1 MIDLRFDRPVRR
13 RLRTALRAILLAL
26 ALTSAA
32 SPARAWDASTPPR
45 FFPSPYDAEFFH
57 GVAVQPDGGVI
68 VAGTLSHPNLGESAF
83 ECSFVVARVVRRT
96 GAVDWRTEL
105 PACGD
110 DETFTFNPDR
120 SPGEEIVRVDADGD
134 VVVARVLG
142 ERAALEVV
150 KLDGAT
156 GDVRWRQIVAH
167 PAELATTTHA
177 LALDASGDVLV
188 AGGDRAEHPV
198 SLELFVA
205 KLDGATGV
213 ERWRHEL
220 RGTSTDEDYAL
231 NQADA
236 IAVDARGDVVVH
248 GRLVDDGDGDEQ
260 LYNAVPLLVKLAGAD
275 GRELWRAA
283 DGVASTADLAFD
295 AVGDVLVASSGEV
308 AKVAGA
314 NGTTL
319 WRTGIADVVQ
329 PLFRLPVTRVAVAG
343 GDVAVASDAGNAVGE
358 DLVRITTLDAA
369 SGLVRW
375 RAAVGTP
382 EVDVPHTDDR
392 LGGIGFDG
400 ARNVVVAARV
410 VDPGGFARPLVAS
423 FDRASGTKRWE
434 RTLDGSVRTDAGAY
448 GLAVDGDAA
457 IAVGGVAR
465 DGAFTDGFVQ
475 ALATASGD
483 ELWLED
489 RSARLPTDGRGVWLD
504 EIALDAAVDG
514 RGNVVAV
521 GRTWHGVESRLF
533 AVRKLDGKTG
543 STRWTSE
550 EERNVYAFPGGL
562 FEYPVAELVAID
574 PAGDVVALTGE
585 SSGSVVKLAGD
596 RGSDL
601 WSTDLS
607 PTPPTYDLLARPLAI
622 DAAGDVLVGASG
634 RRTIDGR
641 NENAMVVVKLDGT
654 TGRVAW
660 DAGFAARSAF
670 SIALDAHGDV
680 VAAARAADNFS
691 EALLVKYDG
700 ATGAELWNHRSTLRH
715 PGDLAVRANGD
726 VLLSARLGADGNL
739 FGSAVVAIDGAT
751 GAELWQSASLAA
763 STLRLTSDSAG
774 DVFATSNEQ
783 TYLGDDPPPLLP
795 AVATKLDGA
804 TGVTIWQRSLAD
816 LGSNVQLQG
825 AVLDADG
832 TLVLAAREVPGRAW
846 LVGLDGDDG
855 AVLWTIGLGDADTTL
870 DVRALRVAGPGRM
883 IVAGARSEGDG
894 GTAFAVLGIDV
905 PSLLGPKPSNG
916 RRCIARLAHALPS
929 GRPAADRCTADGR
942 GRLAAPVR

>member
-1 MIDLRFDRPVRR
+1 MIDLRFDPPVRR
-13 RLRTALRAILLAL
+13 RLRLALRAVLLAL

-32 SPARAWDASTPPR
+32 APARAWDASTPPR
-45 FFPSPYDAEFFH
+45 FFPSPYDSEFFH

-68 VAGTLSHPNLGESAF
+68 VAGTLSHPNVGRYDRHCIAL
-83 ECSFVVARVVRRT
+83 VARIARRT

-105 PACGD
+105 PDCGD
-110 DETFTFNPDR
+110 DETYTFNPDG
-120 SPGEEIVRVDADGD
+120 SSGQEIVRIDPAGD
-134 VVVARVLG
+134 VVVARFLEAG
-142 ERAALEVV
+142 RAAQVV
-150 KLDGAT
+150 KLDG
-156 GDVRWRQIVAH
+156 GSGEVRWQVIVAR
-167 PAELATTTHA
+167 PTERTRTTLA
-177 LALDASGDVLV
+177 LALDAAGDVLV
-188 AGGDRAEHPV
+188 AGGDGGDYPTT
-198 SLELFVA
+198 LELFVA
-205 KLDGATGV
+205 KLDGATGA

-220 RGTSTDEDYAL
+220 RGTSTDEDYAR

-248 GRLVDDGDGDEQ
+248 GRLVDDPDGDEQ
-260 LYNAVPLLVKLAGAD
+260 LYTAVPLLMKLAGAD

-283 DGVASTADLAFD
+283 DGVASTADVAFD
-295 AVGDVLVASSGEV
+295 AAGDVLVAGPGEV
-308 AKVAGA
+308 AKVAGSDGA
-314 NGTTL
+314 TR
-319 WRTGIADVVQ
+319 WRTRIGDRDPA
-329 PLFRLPVTRVAVAG
+329 FFELPATRVAVAG
-343 GDVAVASDAGNAVGE
+343 DDVAVAGDAGDAFGE
-358 DLVRITTLDAA
+358 NLVRITTLDAA
-369 SGLVRW
+369 SGVVRW
-375 RAAVGTP
+375 QAAVGTP

-392 LGGIGFDG
+392 LGGIGFDA

-423 FDRASGTKRWE
+423 FHRASGTKRWE
-434 RTLDGSVRTDAGAY
+434 RTLDGSERTYAGAY

-475 ALATASGD
+475 ALATASGV

-489 RSARLPTDGRGVWLD
+489 RSARQPTDRRGVWLD

-533 AVRKLDGKTG
+533 TVRKLDGETG

-562 FEYPVAELVAID
+562 FEYPVAERVAID

-585 SSGSVVKLAGD
+585 FSGTVVKLAGD

-607 PTPPTYDLLARPLAI
+607 PTPPTYELLSRPLAI

-634 RRTIDGR
+634 RRTIDGS
-641 NENAMVVVKLDGT
+641 NESAMVVVKLDGRS
-654 TGRVAW
+654 GQVAW

-670 SIALDAHGDV
+670 SIALDATGDV
-680 VAAARAADNFS
+680 VAAARASGNFS

-700 ATGAELWNHRSTLRH
+700 ETGAELWRHQSALRH
-715 PGDLAVRANGD
+715 PGDLAVREDGD

-739 FGSAVVAIDGAT
+739 SGSAVVAIDGAT

-763 STLRLTSDSAG
+763 STLRLTSDAAG

-783 TYLGDDPPPLLP
+783 TYLGDDPPPLLL

-804 TGVTIWQRSLAD
+804 TGATIWQRSLAD
-816 LGSNVQLQG
+816 LGTNVQLQD

-855 AVLWTIGLGDADTTL
+855 AVLWTIGLGDDGTTF

-883 IVAGARSEGDG
+883 IVAGARSEADG
-894 GTAFAVLGIDV
+894 GTGFAVLGIDL
-905 PSLLGPKPSNG
+905 PSLLGPKPASG
-916 RRCIARLAHALPS
+916 RRCIARLAHAVRS
-929 GRPAADRCTADGR
+929 GRPAADRCTVER
-942 GRLAAPVR
+942 GRLAAHRR